1 MPTLVMASSKGGCGK
16 STLACVLATELVRG
30 SAAVTLIDADPNQP
44 LMRWAK
50 RPGKP
55 ERLTVIGDI
64 TEDTLLDT
72 IEAAEGETP
81 FVLVDL
87 EGSANMMVAQAM
99 SRADL
104 VIIPLKGSGLD
115 LAEALKVIRF
125 VKLQERTFRRAIP
138 FTLVFSQTNPAV
150 RSRTLKGIEAD
161 LLKGNIPVLAT
172 PLHERDAYRAI
183 FSLGGD
189 LHALDPTQ
197 VGGLP
202 AAISN
207 ARKVMSE
214 VVAKLAAKKLQ
225 GAA

>member
-1 MPTLVMASSKGGCGK
+1 MPTLVMASSKGGSGK

-30 SAAVTLIDADPNQP
+30 KVAVTLIDADPNQP
-44 LMRWAK
+44 LVRWAK

-55 ERLTVIGDI
+55 ERLTVIGDV
-64 TEDTLLDT
+64 TEDTLIDT
-72 IEAAEGETP
+72 IETAEGETP

-161 LLKGNIPVLAT
+161 LLKEGLPVMAT
-172 PLHERDAYRAI
+172 SLHERDAYRAI
-183 FSLGGD
+183 FTLGGD
-189 LHALDPTQ
+189 LHTLDPKQ

-214 VVAKLAAKKLQ
+214 VVAKVAPKKLQ